1 MPIGTKH
8 LQPSV
13 PLGLEPAPGRWAV
26 TWTAPFNPCDTG
38 RPPDVLSSSS
48 TRPRDRPDLRAGAHL
63 ALAVSSQK
71 RVAKRHRKVCATAA
85 EEPDDL

>member
-1 MPIGTKH
+1 M
-8 LQPSV
+8 
-13 PLGLEPAPGRWAV
+13 
-26 TWTAPFNPCDTG
+26 
-38 RPPDVLSSSS
+38 
-48 TRPRDRPDLRAGAHL
+48 